1 MKKPTKKPKK
11 PTVKT
16 VTYKVKTDW
25 PCKQVA
31 RLVADEL
38 SDMAEWYN
46 WKLHRKVQVRD
57 EGER

>member
-1 MKKPTKKPKK
+1 
-11 PTVKT
+11 VKT